1 MRFVLTVVSA
11 AILLVLV
18 YLFAGWIIDGYL
30 GGNIVPNR
38 LVPDSWAAPNS
49 WSEWRDI
56 IIVLMGT
63 FWMLSG
69 LLTVVLLVALIF
81 LAITL
86 RGVMKE
92 NVAPAIDSLKD
103 TLDNVR
109 GTTEVVGESVVS
121 PIVRIYSVVSGV
133 RSALG
138 AVTNLPDFVR
148 RRRKKK

>member
-1 MRFVLTVVSA
+1 MRFAITVVSA
-11 AILLVLV
+11 AILLFLL
-18 YLFAGWIIDGYL
+18 YLFAGWIVDGYL
-30 GGNIVPNR
+30 GGNIFPDR
-38 LVPDSWAAPNS
+38 LVPGSWAAPNS

-56 IIVLMGT
+56 IIVIMGI

-69 LLTVVLLVALIF
+69 VLTVVLLVALVF
-81 LAITL
+81 LVITL

-92 NVAPAIDSLKD
+92 NVAPAIDSLKES
-103 TLDNVR
+103 LDNVR
-109 GTTEVVGESVVS
+109 GTTEVVGESIVS

-148 RRRKKK
+148 NRRKKK

>member
-18 YLFAGWIIDGYL
+18 YLFAGWMVDGYF

-38 LVPDSWAAPNS
+38 LVPDSWAAPSS

-56 IIVLMGT
+56 IIVLMGI

-69 LLTVVLLVALIF
+69 LLTVVLLVVLAF
-81 LAITL
+81 LALTL
-86 RGVMKE
+86 RKVMKE
-92 NVAPAIDSLKD
+92 NLAPAIDSLKD
-103 TLDNVR
+103 TLDTVR
-109 GTTEVVGESVVS
+109 GTTEVVGESVIS
-121 PIVRIYSVVSGV
+121 PLVRIYSVVSGV
-133 RSALG
+133 RSAVG

>member
-18 YLFAGWIIDGYL
+18 YLFASWIVDGYL
-30 GGNIVPNR
+30 GGNIFPNR
-38 LVPDSWAAPNS
+38 LVPDSWAAPNT
-49 WSEWRDI
+49 WAEWRDI
-56 IIVLMGT
+56 TIVFIGI
-63 FWMLSG
+63 FWMVSG
-69 LLTVVLLVALIF
+69 LLTVALLVALVF
-81 LAITL
+81 LVITL
-86 RGVMKE
+86 RGVLKE

-103 TLDNVR
+103 SLDNVR
-109 GTTEVVGESVVS
+109 GTAEVVGESVVS